1 MHRTLTFAGFQLLR
15 RLDPERAHDLSL
27 RGIRLGLVGRA
38 AEANDAILQVSA
50 LGLTFRNPIGLAAGF
65 DKNAV
70 AVAGLARLGFGFVET
85 GTVTPRPQRGNPRPR
100 LFRLK
105 EDGAII
111 NRLGFNNLGLAPFLK
126 QLGPKSRHAVPVG
139 ANVGINSQG
148 ADPERDYLDLVSAV
162 SAQADYV
169 VINVSSP
176 NTAGLRALQT
186 PARLR
191 ALLRSVSSRT
201 ESACPLLVKISPD
214 LTESEL
220 EALIDICVSNGV
232 QGLVVSNTTLAR
244 TPALRSPR
252 RGEAGGLSGTPL
264 FAQSTAVLA
273 RAHKL
278 ARGRLTLI
286 GVGGVRT
293 GADAFAKIQ
302 AGAHL
307 VQLYTA
313 FAYEGPNLLPRVMRE
328 LATELRKCGFSRIE
342 DAVGSDVG
350 RLANLVEMD
359 R

>member
-1 MHRTLTFAGFQLLR
+1 MHRTLTLAASQLLR
-15 RLDPERAHDLSL
+15 RLDPERAHDLAL

-38 AEANDAILQVSA
+38 TEANDAILQVSA
-50 LGLTFRNPIGLAAGF
+50 LGLEFRNPIGLAAGF

-70 AVAGLARLGFGFVET
+70 AVAGLARLGFGFVEA

-111 NRLGFNNLGLAPFLK
+111 NRLGFNNLGLTRFRK
-126 QLGPKSRHAVPVG
+126 QLGPKSGRAVPVG
-139 ANVGINSQG
+139 ANVGINSQD

-162 SAQADYV
+162 STEADYV

-176 NTAGLRALQT
+176 NTAGLRSLQA
-186 PARLR
+186 PARLQ

-201 ESACPLLVKISPD
+201 DSACPLLVKISPD
-214 LTESEL
+214 LTETDL
-220 EALIDICVSNGV
+220 EALVDICASSGV

-244 TPALRSPR
+244 PPALQSPR
-252 RGEAGGLSGTPL
+252 RGEPGGLSGTPL
-264 FAQSTAVLA
+264 FARSTAVLA
-273 RAHKL
+273 RSHQL

-313 FAYEGPNLLPRVMRE
+313 FAYEGPKLLPRLMSE
-328 LATELRKCGFSRIE
+328 LATELRTRGFSRVE
-342 DAVGSDVG
+342 DAVGSDVD
-350 RLANLVEMD
+350 RLANLAGVD
-359 R
+359 